1 MISNSA
7 PEKAGWLGRI
17 SRLLLGGLILF
28 YVGPYYFIVPS
39 DVLMWTVLLIIALTV
54 YYILLDVS
62 IVNFQP
68 NINTTLGA
76 VLANAPI
83 ILMVLIGRNA
93 VALSALSFLGISL
106 VLTGLRAD
114 TGCEVMSIPGLIFN
128 RHTHLAC
135 FFFSPIDWLEKK
147 LARKRLTS

>member
-1 MISNSA
+1 MKSISDT
-7 PEKAGWLGRI
+7 EKAGRLGRI
-17 SRLLLGGLILF
+17 SRLLLGGLVLL

-93 VALSALSFLGISL
+93 LALSALSFLGISL

-114 TGCEVMSIPGLIFN
+114 TGCEVMSIPGLIFKRN
-128 RHTHLAC
+128 TSLPC

-147 LARKRLTS
+147 ISAK